1 VAGKVTFSG
10 KHSNLFI
17 ERKVANMG
25 LTLGG
30 NNSSFKSIRYLNDA
44 KSKMDKSLLK
54 ISSGKRIL
62 TAADDSG
69 GLSVAMKLQNQIN
82 TTKAAQDRVE
92 NSKSFVEMQDTAL
105 ATAGDILIEMSSVK
119 ANYDAQT
126 DKSSSIAQTYASQFR
141 ELQVQLGSL
150 KSEQFNGVSLFSSD
164 SSTSMTVYT
173 STNGSSGASITLDNL
188 DYSAGVSLASGDAG
202 RNLGAATS
210 AGSVLLDGSTQTLGT
225 AVAISVSQVDP
236 DELTTITSQIASLRA
251 EAGGDLSTLGFASD
265 YLSNMSVNMES
276 AHGRIMDVDL
286 AEESSNFARYSMQYE
301 AAAAAVAQANVA
313 MGAVLDLLLSSV
325 NRD

>member
-1 VAGKVTFSG
+1 
-10 KHSNLFI
+10 
-17 ERKVANMG
+17 MG

-30 NNSSFKSIRYLNDA
+30 NNSSFKNIRYLSDA
-44 KSKMDKSLLK
+44 KSKMDKSLLR

-82 TTKAAQDRVE
+82 TTKAAQGRVE

-105 ATAGDILIEMSSVK
+105 STAGDILIEMSSVK
-119 ANYDAQT
+119 ANYDAEGSATT
-126 DKSSSIAQTYASQFR
+126 DAAKTYASQFR

-150 KSEQFNGVSLFSSD
+150 MSEKFNGVSLFSSD
-164 SSTSMTVYT
+164 SSTSMTIYT
-173 STNGSSGASITLDNL
+173 STNGSSGASVTLDNL
-188 DYSAGVSLASGDAG
+188 DFSAGVSLSTGAAG
-202 RNLGAATS
+202 RNLAATS
-210 AGSVLLDGSTQTLGT
+210 AGTVKLDGTVQALGT
-225 AVAISVSQVDP
+225 GVAISVSNSQ
-236 DELTTITSQIASLRA
+236 ITSDDLNAVISQVASLRA

-265 YLSNMSVNMES
+265 YLTNMSTNMES

-286 AEESSNFARYSMQYE
+286 AEESSNFAKYSMQYE

-313 MGAVLDLLLSSV
+313 MGAVLDLLLGSI
-325 NRD
+325 NRK

>member
-1 VAGKVTFSG
+1 
-10 KHSNLFI
+10 
-17 ERKVANMG
+17 MG

-30 NNSSFKSIRYLNDA
+30 NNSSFKNIRYLSES
-44 KSKMDKSLLK
+44 KSKMDKSLLR
-54 ISSGKRIL
+54 IASGKRIL

-105 ATAGDILIEMSSVK
+105 STAGDILNEMSSVK
-119 ANYDAQT
+119 GNYDAQT

-150 KSEQFNGVSLFSSD
+150 KSEKINGVSLFSSD

-173 STNGSSGASITLDNL
+173 STNGSGGASVTLDNL
-188 DYSAGVSLASGDAG
+188 DFSAGVSLSTGSAG

-210 AGSVLLDGSTQTLGT
+210 AGSVLLDGTTQALGT
-225 AVAISVSQVDP
+225 NVAISVSQVDSG
-236 DELTTITSQIASLRA
+236 DLDLTTIISQVAGLRA
-251 EAGGDLSTLGFASD
+251 ESGGDLSTLGFASD
-265 YLSNMSVNMES
+265 YLSNMSINMQS

-286 AEESSNFARYSMQYE
+286 AEESANFASYSMQYE

-313 MGAVLDLLLSSV
+313 MGAVLDLLLGSI
-325 NRD
+325 NRK

>member
-1 VAGKVTFSG
+1 
-10 KHSNLFI
+10 
-17 ERKVANMG
+17 MG

-30 NNSSFKSIRYLNDA
+30 NNSSFKSIRYLNES

-54 ISSGKRIL
+54 IASGKRIL

-105 ATAGDILIEMSSVK
+105 STAADILSEMSSVK
-119 ANYDAQT
+119 GKYDAEGSATT
-126 DKSSSIAQTYASQFR
+126 DAAKTYASQFR

-150 KSEQFNGVSLFSSD
+150 MSEKLNGVSLFSSD
-164 SSTSMTVYT
+164 PSTSMTIYT
-173 STNGSSGASITLDNL
+173 STNGSSGASVTLDNL
-188 DYSAGVSLASGDAG
+188 DFSAGVSLSTGTAG
-202 RNLGAATS
+202 RNLGASS
-210 AGSVLLDGSTQTLGT
+210 AGTVKLDGTIQTLGT
-225 AVAISVSQVDP
+225 GEAISVSNSQ
-236 DELTTITSQIASLRA
+236 ITSDDLNAVISQIASLRA

-265 YLSNMSVNMES
+265 YLTNMSTNMES

-286 AEESSNFARYSMQYE
+286 AEESANLAKYSMQYE

>member
-1 VAGKVTFSG
+1 
-10 KHSNLFI
+10 
-17 ERKVANMG
+17 MG

-30 NNSSFKSIRYLNDA
+30 NNSSFKNIRYLSES
-44 KSKMDKSLLK
+44 KSKMDKSLLR
-54 ISSGKRIL
+54 IASGKRIL

-92 NSKSFVEMQDTAL
+92 NSKSFVGMQDTAL
-105 ATAGDILIEMSSVK
+105 STAGDILIEMSSVK
-119 ANYDAQT
+119 GKYDAEGSATT
-126 DKSSSIAQTYASQFR
+126 DAAKTYASQFR

-150 KSEQFNGVSLFSSD
+150 KSEKLNGVSLFSSD

-173 STNGSSGASITLDNL
+173 STSGSSGASVTLDNL
-188 DYSAGVSLASGDAG
+188 DYSAGVSLSTGSSG

-210 AGSVLLDGSTQTLGT
+210 AGSVLLDGTTQTLGSN
-225 AVAISVSQVDP
+225 VAISISQVESSD
-236 DELTTITSQIASLRA
+236 LTTVISQVAGLRA
-251 EAGGDLSTLGFASD
+251 ESGGDLSTLGFASD
-265 YLSNMSVNMES
+265 YLSNMSVNMQS

-286 AEESSNFARYSMQYE
+286 AEESSNFAKYSMQYE

-313 MGAVLDLLLSSV
+313 MGAVLDLLLGSI
-325 NRD
+325 NRK

>member
-1 VAGKVTFSG
+1 
-10 KHSNLFI
+10 
-17 ERKVANMG
+17 MG

-30 NNSSFKSIRYLNDA
+30 NNSSFKSIRYLSDA
-44 KSKMDKSLLK
+44 KSKMDNSLLK

-105 ATAGDILIEMSSVK
+105 STAGDILIEMSSVK
-119 ANYDAQT
+119 ANYDLQI
-126 DKSSSIAQTYASQFR
+126 DKTSSIAQTYASQFR

-173 STNGSSGASITLDNL
+173 STNGSSGASVTLDNL
-188 DYSAGVSLASGDAG
+188 DYSAGVSLASGAAG

-210 AGSVLLDGSTQTLGT
+210 AGSVLLDGSTQALGT

-236 DELTTITSQIASLRA
+236 GDLTTITSQIASLRA

>member
-1 VAGKVTFSG
+1 
-10 KHSNLFI
+10 
-17 ERKVANMG
+17 MG

-30 NNSSFKSIRYLNDA
+30 NNSSFKNIRYLSDA
-44 KSKMDKSLLK
+44 KSKMDKSLLR

-82 TTKAAQDRVE
+82 TTKAAQGRVE

-105 ATAGDILIEMSSVK
+105 STAGDILIEMSSVK
-119 ANYDAQT
+119 GKYDAEGSATT
-126 DKSSSIAQTYASQFR
+126 DAAKTYASQFR

-150 KSEQFNGVSLFSSD
+150 KSEKLNGVSLFSSD

-173 STNGSSGASITLDNL
+173 STSGSSGASVTLDNL
-188 DYSAGVSLASGDAG
+188 DYSAGVSLSTGSAG
-202 RNLGAATS
+202 RNLGTATA
-210 AGSVLLDGSTQTLGT
+210 AGSVLLDGTTQTLGT
-225 AVAISVSQVDP
+225 NVAISVSQVDSS
-236 DELTTITSQIASLRA
+236 DLTTIISQVSGLRA
-251 EAGGDLSTLGFASD
+251 ESGGDLSTLGFASD
-265 YLSNMSVNMES
+265 YLTNMSTNMES

-286 AEESSNFARYSMQYE
+286 AEESSNLAKYSMQYE

-313 MGAVLDLLLSSV
+313 MGAVLDLLLGSI
-325 NRD
+325 NRK

>member
-1 VAGKVTFSG
+1 
-10 KHSNLFI
+10 
-17 ERKVANMG
+17 MG

-30 NNSSFKSIRYLNDA
+30 NNSSFKSMRYLNDA

-105 ATAGDILIEMSSVK
+105 STAGDILIEMSSVK
-119 ANYDAQT
+119 GNYDAQS
-126 DKSSSIAQTYASQFR
+126 DKSSTIAQTYASQFR
-141 ELQVQLGSL
+141 ELQVQLGSI
-150 KSEQFNGVSLFSSD
+150 KSEKINGVSLFSSD

-173 STNGSSGASITLDNL
+173 STNGSGGASVTLDNL
-188 DYSAGVSLASGDAG
+188 DYSAGVSLSTGSAG
-202 RNLGAATS
+202 RNLGAATA
-210 AGSVLLDGSTQTLGT
+210 AGSVLLDGTTQTLGT
-225 AVAISVSQVDP
+225 NVAISVSQVDSS
-236 DELTTITSQIASLRA
+236 DLTTIISQVSGLRA
-251 EAGGDLSTLGFASD
+251 ESGGDLSTLGFASD
-265 YLSNMSVNMES
+265 YLSNMSINMES

-286 AEESSNFARYSMQYE
+286 AEESSNLAKYSMQYE

-313 MGAVLDLLLSSV
+313 MGAVLDLLLGSI
-325 NRD
+325 NRK